1 MKHWEGNLWE
11 RLIAMR
17 RILAGLLL
25 LLSSSGAN
33 AALIAYWNFD
43 NYTDTASAT
52 TIPASAGVGTLAIT
66 GFPDG
71 DLFRENGTTT
81 NETIPAD
88 LLTNDALQLR
98 NPAGNN
104 GDYLQLA
111 FSLTGFQD
119 PVLTYVT
126 KKSDLNGY
134 DINQWSYSTDGGTS
148 FTNFGAAVDPVTI
161 ATTSWTGTLVTRD
174 FTGVGALTNQTS
186 VILRYTFNGGS
197 GAAARNAIDNIQ
209 INATT
214 VPEPSTCALL
224 SLGLFGLVLSRRRSL
239 GSPARS

>member
-1 MKHWEGNLWE
+1 
-11 RLIAMR
+11 MR
-17 RILAGLLL
+17 RILAGLMLL
-25 LLSSSGAN
+25 LCSSGAN

-43 NYTDTASAT
+43 AYSDTASAT
-52 TIPASAGVGTLAIT
+52 TLAANAGVGVLTIV
-66 GFPDG
+66 GFPDA
-71 DLFRENGTTT
+71 DLFQEAGTTT

-88 LLTNDALQLR
+88 LLTNQAISLR

-111 FSLTGFQD
+111 FSLIGFQD

-134 DINQWSYSTDGGTS
+134 DINQWSYSTDGGTI
-148 FTNFGAAVDPVTI
+148 FTSFGAAVDPVTL
-161 ATTSWTGTLVTRD
+161 AGTTWTSGALVTRD
-174 FTGVGALTNQTS
+174 FTGVSALSNQAS

-197 GAAARNAIDNIQ
+197 GAAARNIIDNIQ

-214 VPEPSTCALL
+214 FVVPEPSTCALL
-224 SLGLFGLVLSRRRSL
+224 SLGLFGLAMSRRRSPD
-239 GSPARS
+239 SSARS

>member
-1 MKHWEGNLWE
+1 
-11 RLIAMR
+11 MR
-17 RILAGLLL
+17 GILAGLLL
-25 LLSSSGAN
+25 LLCSSGAN
-33 AALIAYWNFD
+33 ATLIAYWNFD

-52 TIPASAGVGTLAIT
+52 TIPASAGVGTLTIN

-71 DLFRENGTTT
+71 DLFRENGTTI
-81 NETIPAD
+81 NETVPAD
-88 LLTNDALQLR
+88 LLTNDAISLR

-111 FSLTGFQD
+111 FSLIGFQD

-148 FTNFGAAVDPVTI
+148 FTNFGAAVDPVLI

-186 VILRYTFNGGS
+186 VILRYTFNGGVGS
-197 GAAARNAIDNIQ
+197 AARNAIDNIQ

-214 VPEPSTCALL
+214 FIVPEPSTCALL
-224 SLGLFGLVLSRRRSL
+224 SLGLFGLVMSRRRSR